1 LCSAILKDNV
11 GFNTVMSIV
20 YSSHSNGL
28 EDDYSTQHYKDDD
41 LLKKAS
47 TPMRISHLMA
57 FNIIENNDRIS
68 GILSIECD
76 YYPYD
81 GNIKYRDIH
90 YSDPRLIKHI
100 EGNPG
105 VMKNIDAYLRKNL
118 LESEYGIK
126 F

>member
-1 LCSAILKDNV
+1 MLIRNV
-11 GFNTVMSIV
+11 GFYTVMSRV
-20 YSSHSNGL
+20 YSNHPNGL
-28 EDDYSTQHYKDDD
+28 EDSYSTQYYKDDH
-41 LLKKAS
+41 LVKKAY

-68 GILSIECD
+68 GILSIEFD
-76 YYPYD
+76 YYQYD

-105 VMKNIDAYLRKNL
+105 VMKNIDAYLRKNI
-118 LESEYGIK
+118 LESEYCIK

>member
-1 LCSAILKDNV
+1 
-11 GFNTVMSIV
+11 
-20 YSSHSNGL
+20 
-28 EDDYSTQHYKDDD
+28 
-41 LLKKAS
+41 
-47 TPMRISHLMA
+47 MRISHLMA

-68 GILSIECD
+68 GILSIEFD

-105 VMKNIDAYLRKNL
+105 VMKSIDAYLRKNL

>member
-1 LCSAILKDNV
+1 
-11 GFNTVMSIV
+11 
-20 YSSHSNGL
+20 
-28 EDDYSTQHYKDDD
+28 
-41 LLKKAS
+41 
-47 TPMRISHLMA
+47 MRISHLMA
-57 FNIIENNDRIS
+57 FNIKENNDQIS
-68 GILSIECD
+68 AILSIEFD
-76 YYPYD
+76 YYPYN

-90 YSDPRLIKHI
+90 YSDPRLIKYI

>member
-1 LCSAILKDNV
+1 M
-11 GFNTVMSIV
+11 GIV
-20 YSSHSNGL
+20 YSSHCNGL
-28 EDDYSTQHYKDDD
+28 EDYYNTQHYKDDH
-41 LLKKAS
+41 LVKEAS

-57 FNIIENNDRIS
+57 FNIKENNDQIS
-68 GILSIECD
+68 AILSIEFD
-76 YYPYD
+76 YYQYD

-126 F
+126 I

>member
-1 LCSAILKDNV
+1 LV
-11 GFNTVMSIV
+11 
-20 YSSHSNGL
+20 
-28 EDDYSTQHYKDDD
+28 
-41 LLKKAS
+41 KKAF

-57 FNIIENNDRIS
+57 FNIKENNDQIS
-68 GILSIECD
+68 AILSIEFD

>member
-1 LCSAILKDNV
+1 MLIHHV
-11 GFNTVMSIV
+11 GLYTVMSAV

-28 EDDYSTQHYKDDD
+28 EDYHSTKDDH
-41 LLKKAS
+41 LVKKAF

-68 GILSIECD
+68 GILSIEFD
-76 YYPYD
+76 YYAYD
-81 GNIKYRDIH
+81 GSLKYRDIH

-118 LESEYGIK
+118 IESEYGIK

>member
-1 LCSAILKDNV
+1 
-11 GFNTVMSIV
+11 
-20 YSSHSNGL
+20 
-28 EDDYSTQHYKDDD
+28 
-41 LLKKAS
+41 
-47 TPMRISHLMA
+47 MRISHLMA

-68 GILSIECD
+68 GILSIEFD
-76 YYPYD
+76 YFAYD

>member
-1 LCSAILKDNV
+1 MLIHHV
-11 GFNTVMSIV
+11 GLYTVMSAV
-20 YSSHSNGL
+20 YSSHCNGL
-28 EDDYSTQHYKDDD
+28 EDYYSTQYDKDDH
-41 LLKKAS
+41 LVKKAY
-47 TPMRISHLMA
+47 TPIRISHLMA

-68 GILSIECD
+68 GFLSIEFD
-76 YYPYD
+76 YYEDD

-100 EGNPG
+100 EGNPS

>member
-1 LCSAILKDNV
+1 MLIRNV
-11 GFNTVMSIV
+11 GFYSVMSRV
-20 YSSHSNGL
+20 YSSHTNGL
-28 EDDYSTQHYKDDD
+28 EDSYSTQYYKDKDD
-41 LLKKAS
+41 HLVKKVF

-57 FNIIENNDRIS
+57 FNIMENDDRIS
-68 GILSIECD
+68 GFLSIEFD
-76 YYPYD
+76 YYEYD

-100 EGNPG
+100 EGNPR

>member
-1 LCSAILKDNV
+1 MLIHNV
-11 GFNTVMSIV
+11 GSYTVMGTV
-20 YSSHSNGL
+20 YGSYSDGL
-28 EDDYSTQHYKDDD
+28 EDYYSTKYDH
-41 LLKKAS
+41 LGKKAF

-57 FNIIENNDRIS
+57 FNIKENNDQIS
-68 GILSIECD
+68 GILSIEFD

-90 YSDPRLIKHI
+90 YSNPRLIKHI
-100 EGNPG
+100 EGNPR

>member
-1 LCSAILKDNV
+1 MLIHNV
-11 GFNTVMSIV
+11 GSYTVMGTV
-20 YSSHSNGL
+20 YSSHSYGL
-28 EDDYSTQHYKDDD
+28 EDYYSTKDDH
-41 LLKKAS
+41 LVKKAI

-57 FNIIENNDRIS
+57 FNIKENNDQIS
-68 GILSIECD
+68 GILSIEFD
-76 YYPYD
+76 YYLYD

-90 YSDPRLIKHI
+90 YSNPRLIKHI
-100 EGNPG
+100 EGNPH

>member
-1 LCSAILKDNV
+1 MLIHNV
-11 GFNTVMSIV
+11 GFYTVMGTV
-20 YSSHSNGL
+20 YSSQSNGL
-28 EDDYSTQHYKDDD
+28 EDYYSTQHFEHDH
-41 LLKKAS
+41 LLKEVL

-68 GILSIECD
+68 GILSIEFD

-81 GNIKYRDIH
+81 GNIKYCDIH

-126 F
+126 I

>member
-1 LCSAILKDNV
+1 MFIHNV
-11 GFNTVMSIV
+11 GFYTVMSTV
-20 YSSHSNGL
+20 YSSHCDGL
-28 EDDYSTQHYKDDD
+28 EDYYSTKDDHV
-41 LLKKAS
+41 LKKAF

>member
-1 LCSAILKDNV
+1 MLIRDV
-11 GFNTVMSIV
+11 GFYTVMSRV
-20 YSSHSNGL
+20 YSSHFNGL
-28 EDDYSTQHYKDDD
+28 EDSYSSQYYKDDH
-41 LLKKAS
+41 LVKKAY

-68 GILSIECD
+68 GILSIEFD
-76 YYPYD
+76 YYEYD

-90 YSDPRLIKHI
+90 YSDARLIKHI

>member
-1 LCSAILKDNV
+1 M
-11 GFNTVMSIV
+11 GTV
-20 YSSHSNGL
+20 YSSQCDGF
-28 EDDYSTQHYKDDD
+28 EDYYSTQHYKDDHSV
-41 LLKKAS
+41 KKAFM
-47 TPMRISHLMA
+47 PMRISHLMA
-57 FNIIENNDRIS
+57 FNIKENNDQIS
-68 GILSIECD
+68 AILSIEFD
-76 YYPYD
+76 YYQYD

-100 EGNPG
+100 EGNPA

>member
-1 LCSAILKDNV
+1 M
-11 GFNTVMSIV
+11 GTV
-20 YSSHSNGL
+20 YSSHCNGL
-28 EDDYSTQHYKDDD
+28 EDYYSTQYNKDDH
-41 LLKKAS
+41 LVKEAS

-57 FNIIENNDRIS
+57 FNIKENNDQIS
-68 GILSIECD
+68 AILSIEFD
-76 YYPYD
+76 YYQYD

-126 F
+126 I

>member
-1 LCSAILKDNV
+1 LCSAILKDDV

-20 YSSHSNGL
+20 YSSQSNGL
-28 EDDYSTQHYKDDD
+28 EDDYSTQHYKDDH
-41 LLKKAS
+41 LVKKAS

-57 FNIIENNDRIS
+57 FNIKENNDQIS
-68 GILSIECD
+68 GILSIELD
-76 YYPYD
+76 YYQYD

-90 YSDPRLIKHI
+90 YSNPRLIKHI
-100 EGNPG
+100 EGNPR

>member
-1 LCSAILKDNV
+1 MLIHNV
-11 GFNTVMSIV
+11 VFYTVMGTV
-20 YSSHSNGL
+20 YSSHYNGL
-28 EDDYSTQHYKDDD
+28 EDYYSTQYNKDDH
-41 LLKKAS
+41 LVKEAF

-57 FNIIENNDRIS
+57 FNIKENNDQIS
-68 GILSIECD
+68 AILSIEFD